1 MMEGQIADDD
11 VFSGEPVPLW
21 LEEQFW
27 SEDEIAEMA
36 EVAREDEK
44 EEEEEMGFEGGIA
57 NIEEVAYEEEE
68 EIPVG
73 GHSDEALALALLAG
87 SALAIFLV
95 GYLNRRGN
103 NAERRGARI

>member
-1 MMEGQIADDD
+1 MMNAQDADDD

-21 LEEQFW
+21 LEEEMW
-27 SEDEIAEMA
+27 PEDEIAEMA

-57 NIEEVAYEEEE
+57 NIEEVAYGEEE
-68 EIPVG
+68 EISVG
-73 GHSDEALALALLAG
+73 GHSDEGLAIALLAG

-95 GYLNRRGN
+95 GYLNRKTSN
-103 NAERRGARI
+103 VD

>member
-36 EVAREDEK
+36 EVARKDEK
-44 EEEEEMGFEGGIA
+44 EEEMWPESGIA

-68 EIPVG
+68 EMPVA
-73 GHSDEALALALLAG
+73 GHSEEALALALLAG

-95 GYLNRRGN
+95 GYLNMRSN

>member
-1 MMEGQIADDD
+1 MMNAEDADDD

-44 EEEEEMGFEGGIA
+44 EEEMWPESGIA

-73 GHSDEALALALLAG
+73 GHSDEALAFALLAG

-95 GYLNRRGN
+95 GYLNRKTN
-103 NAERRGARI
+103 NVD

>member
-1 MMEGQIADDD
+1 MEGQIADDD

-44 EEEEEMGFEGGIA
+44 EEEEMGFEGGIA

-68 EIPVG
+68 EIPVAE
-73 GHSDEALALALLAG
+73 HSEEALALALLAG

-95 GYLNRRGN
+95 GYLNRRRGS

>member
-1 MMEGQIADDD
+1 MEGQIADDD

-36 EVAREDEK
+36 EAAYEDEK
-44 EEEEEMGFEGGIA
+44 EEEMRPESGIA
-57 NIEEVAYEEEE
+57 NTEEVAYEEE

-95 GYLNRRGN
+95 GYLNRRRGN
-103 NAERRGARI
+103 NA